1 MAINTTTSMPANLYL
16 YYSKVLLDR
25 LTRNLVL
32 DKLGQKSL
40 NIPKGFGTQAK
51 WLRYNERHVANPA
64 TFILSQGTAPTPV
77 AIGTLN
83 VTATVQQYGNFA
95 IITDLLNYTAI
106 DPVLED
112 VMGVL
117 SDEAAELVDTIIKL
131 ELEANLPTQFA
142 NNKPNLA
149 NTGVNDVMTA
159 KEILKAVVFLKKN
172 SVKPHELGYYV
183 SVVHPA
189 SGGDIQNDTN
199 IGSFIDVYKYTD
211 NKAIIDTEKYKLG
224 KVYGTEI
231 WESENLSSTT
241 VGTLAGATVY
251 TNFLLGRGA
260 FGTVRL
266 GGENISTFIK
276 GADTGGTSDPLE
288 QVSTAGYK
296 LLGFVAKYLGGS
308 GNGTADRGR
317 QIRAGSGY

>member
-1 MAINTTTSMPANLYL
+1 MAINTTVTMPANLYL
-16 YYSKVLLDR
+16 YYSKILLDR
-25 LTRNLVL
+25 LTRTLVL
-32 DKLGQKSL
+32 DKLGQKAL

-51 WLRYNERHVANPA
+51 WLRYNERHVTTPSN
-64 TFILSQGTAPTPV
+64 FILSEGTAPTPV
-77 AIGTLN
+77 AIGTVN
-83 VTATVQQYGNFA
+83 VTATVQQFGNFA

-131 ELEANLPTQFA
+131 ELEANLPTIFA

-159 KEILKAVVFLKKN
+159 KEILKGVVRLKKV
-172 SVKPHELGYYV
+172 SVKPHEIGSYV
-183 SVVHPA
+183 CVVHPA

-199 IGSFIDVYKYTD
+199 VGSFVDVYKYTD
-211 NKAIIDTEKYKLG
+211 ARKIVDTEKFKLG
-224 KVYGTEI
+224 KVYGCEI
-231 WESENLSSTT
+231 WESENLSSTA
-241 VGTLAGATVY
+241 VGTLAGATVF
-251 TNFLLGRGA
+251 TNILLGKGA

-266 GGENISTFIK
+266 GAENISTFIK

-308 GNGTADRGR
+308 ANGTEDRGF